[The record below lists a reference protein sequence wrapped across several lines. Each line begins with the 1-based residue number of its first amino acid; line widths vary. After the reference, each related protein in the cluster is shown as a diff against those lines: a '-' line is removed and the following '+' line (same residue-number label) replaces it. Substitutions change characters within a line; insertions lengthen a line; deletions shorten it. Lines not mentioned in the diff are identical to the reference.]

1 MLFCFI
7 IYIIFLKVINMII
20 KRPRYIQF
28 LKNFKDSEFI
38 KVITGVRR
46 SGKTYLMNMFIDELK
61 KEGIPAKQIIYL
73 NFESLQYSNF
83 KDSMSLWH
91 YVMDH
96 IVKGKKIISFLM
108 KFKTLK
114 IGKKQLIAYELIWMR
129 IFILRDQILIYFLV
143 N

>member
-1 MLFCFI
+1 
-7 IYIIFLKVINMII
+7 MII

-46 SGKTYLMNMFIDELK
+46 SSKTYLMNMFIDELK